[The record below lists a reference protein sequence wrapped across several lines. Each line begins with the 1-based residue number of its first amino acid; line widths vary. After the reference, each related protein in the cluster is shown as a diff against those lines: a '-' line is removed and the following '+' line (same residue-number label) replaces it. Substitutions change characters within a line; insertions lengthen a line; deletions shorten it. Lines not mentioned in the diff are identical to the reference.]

1 MFLLIQI
8 AFFFWFGFLRQG
20 LIMYPSWHSTHDPP
34 CISLLSSDIIGM
46 HHDAQPRS
54 EKFREVMGEGKSGLE
69 ANKIQ

>member
-1 MFLLIQI
+1 
-8 AFFFWFGFLRQG
+8 
-20 LIMYPSWHSTHDPP
+20 MYPSWHSTHDPP